1 MSCDVGEVME
11 RLENELCS
19 YFKNTILVR
28 RGFPDFLNRKL
39 FDKMDVLGQILII

>member
-19 YFKNTILVR
+19 YFKSTILVR
-28 RGFPDFLNRKL
+28 QGFPDFLKRKL
-39 FDKMDVLGQILII
+39 LDKMDVLGQILII